1 MPALSWSLIVPI
13 CSPNNQP
20 GYNGDDIELCV
31 VGKIT
36 SSTRRSHRTRE
47 RRCTRWRRSAGARC
61 AERAVAITTAVVAP
75 ASRTTTEVISSAGRH
90 HDVLARSTVT
100 RRTIEMISTV
110 PTYVNPMPTA
120 TASTSAEVS
129 GL

>member
-1 MPALSWSLIVPI
+1 MSWSLIVPI

-20 GYNGDDIELCV
+20 GYSGDDIELCV
-31 VGKIT
+31 AGKIT
-36 SSTRRSHRTRE
+36 WSTRRSHRSGLPLQPVASPADA
-47 RRCTRWRRSAGARC
+47 RW
-61 AERAVAITTAVVAP
+61 AERAVVITTAVVAP
-75 ASRTTTEVISSAGRH
+75 ASRTTTAVISSAGRH

-110 PTYVNPMPTA
+110 PTYVNPIPTA

>member
-31 VGKIT
+31 DGKIT
-36 SSTRRSHRTRE
+36 SSTRRSHR
-47 RRCTRWRRSAGARC
+47 SGSPLHPVASPADARF

-75 ASRTTTEVISSAGRH
+75 PSRTTTEVISSAGRH

-100 RRTIEMISTV
+100 RRTIEMSSTV
-110 PTYVNPMPTA
+110 PTYVNAMPTA